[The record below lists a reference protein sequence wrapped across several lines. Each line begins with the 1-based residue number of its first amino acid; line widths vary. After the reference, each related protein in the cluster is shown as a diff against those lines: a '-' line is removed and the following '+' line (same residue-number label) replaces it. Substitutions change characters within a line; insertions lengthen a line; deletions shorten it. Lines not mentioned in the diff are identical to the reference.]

1 MQNTFHIVLFN
12 PQIPPNTG
20 NILRLCANTNSK
32 LHIIKP
38 IGFELN
44 EKSLRRAGLDYYKKM
59 DIKIYECL
67 DEFLK
72 NNTFK
77 NLYLITKFGKKRYDK
92 VTYKRNDFL
101 MFGSE
106 IDGLSKEV
114 YEKLK
119 DSIKIFIPMSKKTR
133 SINLANAVSIC
144 IYEAWKQ
151 INFSTI

>member
-1 MQNTFHIVLFN
+1 
-12 PQIPPNTG
+12 
-20 NILRLCANTNSK
+20 
-32 LHIIKP
+32 
-38 IGFELN
+38 
-44 EKSLRRAGLDYYKKM
+44 
-59 DIKIYECL
+59 
-67 DEFLK
+67 
-72 NNTFK
+72 
-77 NLYLITKFGKKRYDK
+77 
-92 VTYKRNDFL
+92 